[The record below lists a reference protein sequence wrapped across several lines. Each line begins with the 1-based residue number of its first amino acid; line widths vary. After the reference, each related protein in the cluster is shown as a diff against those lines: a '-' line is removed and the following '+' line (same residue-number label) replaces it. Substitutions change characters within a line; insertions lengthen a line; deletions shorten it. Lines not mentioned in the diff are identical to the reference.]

1 MRCVTHGIYEVII
14 LSRLKYEIPL
24 RVGGLVNK
32 DHSANLENAEMIQLR
47 PYQTRVLEQVNSLLK
62 AKKSILVV
70 MPTGAGK
77 TIVMR
82 SIAETLG
89 RPTLLVA
96 HTRILVEQARAAMGY
111 GMVECKTIQSTRS
124 LIRKASSLAFS
135 VLMIDEAHHSLAN
148 TYRALISHLRPEFL
162 IGVTATAYDRELLSL
177 YEDVIEVTPLELLR
191 SGYLCKPVA
200 VAFLDMGSLSGV
212 STSGGDYTEWALA
225 NLCDTPE
232 RNAYVASM
240 YAEHGEGRRAIAFAC
255 SVAHCYNLA
264 SAFNAIGIPASAVV
278 GSMHADDV
286 ARIYEEHRS
295 GHIQVLISCIMLTE
309 GYDDP
314 AVSCIILARPTKSPT
329 LFTQMVGRGLR
340 LYPRK
345 EDCLLMDF
353 VYSHHNTLS
362 RPIGCVD
369 IPHIELKEAKAKK
382 EATKRQTVYQ
392 RPDGLGDGVMKY
404 SPFLGA
410 EMPILFEH
418 PIHKGVAGFKL
429 FSLREGEKWISRYGV
444 IRKPTVLGD
453 LWRGAVVE
461 ARLGKAILH
470 MHEGDTIKKLLK
482 IMIEDEKLPYYA
494 RMSEHL
500 SSIPMSEKTAN
511 VLAKWKLRMPDGC
524 SELDAIKLLTVT
536 IMHRTRVFDT
546 ALSAMRSDITTEKG
560 IEQPE
565 AVVEPKPKEEPSVR
579 FSEIPAYVQQTLPQV
594 FDII

>member
-1 MRCVTHGIYEVII
+1 
-14 LSRLKYEIPL
+14 
-24 RVGGLVNK
+24 
-32 DHSANLENAEMIQLR
+32 MIQLR
-47 PYQTRVLEQVNSLLK
+47 PYQTRVLEQVLSLLK

-82 SIAETLG
+82 SIAQALG
-89 RPTLLVA
+89 KPTLLVA
-96 HTRILVEQARAAMGY
+96 HTRILVEQARASFGS

-124 LIRKASSLAFS
+124 LIRKNSFLAFS

-148 TYRALISHLRPEFL
+148 SYRALISHLRPEFL
-162 IGVTATAYDRELLSL
+162 IGVTATAYDRELTASL

-191 SGYLCKPVA
+191 SGYLCRPVA

-264 SAFNAIGIPASAVV
+264 EAFNAIGIPAAAVV

-295 GHIQVLISCIMLTE
+295 GQIQVLISCIMLTE

-314 AVSCIILARPTKSPT
+314 SVSCIILARPTKSAT

-340 LYPRK
+340 LYPEK
-345 EDCLLMDF
+345 EDCLLLDF
-353 VYSHHNTLS
+353 VYSHHNTLC
-362 RPIGCVD
+362 RPVGCVD
-369 IPHIELKEAKAKK
+369 IPHIELREAKTKK
-382 EATKRQTVYQ
+382 ESTKRQTVYQ

-461 ARLGKAILH
+461 ARPGKATVH
-470 MHEGDTIKKLLK
+470 MHEGDTIKKLLGV
-482 IMIEDEKLPYYA
+482 MIEDEKLPYYA

-500 SSIPMSEKTAN
+500 SSIPISEKTAN
-511 VLAKWKLRMPDGC
+511 VLSKWKLKIPAEF

-536 IMHRTRVFDT
+536 IMHRTRVFDA
-546 ALSAMRSDITTEKG
+546 ALSAMRSDRTSCQATS
-560 IEQPE
+560 QPE
-565 AVVEPKPKEEPSVR
+565 AVVAPKPKEEPSVR
-579 FSEIPAYVQQTLPQV
+579 FSEIPAYVQQNLPQV

>member
-1 MRCVTHGIYEVII
+1 
-14 LSRLKYEIPL
+14 
-24 RVGGLVNK
+24 
-32 DHSANLENAEMIQLR
+32 MIQLR
-47 PYQTRVLEQVNSLLK
+47 PYQTRVLEQVLSLLK
-62 AKKSILVV
+62 AKKRVLVV

-82 SIAETLG
+82 SIAQALG
-89 RPTLLVA
+89 KPTLLVA
-96 HTRILVEQARAAMGY
+96 HTRILVEQARASFGS

-124 LIRKASSLAFS
+124 LIRKNSFLAFS

-162 IGVTATAYDRELLSL
+162 IGVTATAYDRELTASL

-314 AVSCIILARPTKSPT
+314 AVSCIILARPTKSAT

-340 LYPRK
+340 LYPEK
-345 EDCLLMDF
+345 EDCLLLDF
-353 VYSHHNTLS
+353 VYSHHNTLC
-362 RPIGCVD
+362 RPVGCVD
-369 IPHIELKEAKAKK
+369 IPHIELREAKTKK
-382 EATKRQTVYQ
+382 ESTKRQTVYQ

-429 FSLREGEKWISRYGV
+429 FSLREGQKWISRYGV

-482 IMIEDEKLPYYA
+482 AMVEDEKLPYYA
-494 RMSEHL
+494 RMTEHL
-500 SSIPMSEKTAN
+500 ASTTVSEKTAN
-511 VLAKWKLRMPDGC
+511 ILAKWKLKIPAEF